1 MSGKILRVL
10 KGLYKNANVCIRK
23 ESGCVTEE
31 FKTERGLRQG
41 CQLSPI
47 LFTLYINGI
56 IECLEKIET
65 QSPSLK
71 GGKEVKVLLYADDLV
86 LLSLTKIGLQRAFHE
101 LEKFCDLWSLKVN
114 VGKTKILSFGK
125 GIGKKYDWFYKG
137 ERVEEVNSFRY
148 LGVILQNNLNWKKQQ
163 EEVIRRAERGW
174 RLIRGIIY
182 QMECD
187 LG

>member
-23 ESGCVTEE
+23 ESGCVMEE

-65 QSPSLK
+65 HSPSSK

-86 LLSLTKIGLQRAFHE
+86 LLSVPSHQPRLPPKSADFTWTRGGKPPGSCASKPR
-101 LEKFCDLWSLKVN
+101 CLKRDN
-114 VGKTKILSFGK
+114 PPQS
-125 GIGKKYDWFYKG
+125 
-137 ERVEEVNSFRY
+137 
-148 LGVILQNNLNWKKQQ
+148 
-163 EEVIRRAERGW
+163 
-174 RLIRGIIY
+174 
-182 QMECD
+182 
-187 LG
+187 